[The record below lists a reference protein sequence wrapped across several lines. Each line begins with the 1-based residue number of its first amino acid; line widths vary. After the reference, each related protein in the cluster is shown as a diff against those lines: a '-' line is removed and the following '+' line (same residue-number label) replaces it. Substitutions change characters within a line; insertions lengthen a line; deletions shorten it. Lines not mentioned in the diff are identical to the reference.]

1 MRKIALL
8 TALLVTL
15 CSTALA
21 YVGNSASHKFHYEG
35 CRAEQRIRADHRVHF
50 DTREEA
56 IDAGYTPCG
65 ICRP

>member
-1 MRKIALL
+1 MKKIALL

-15 CSTALA
+15 CSTTLA

-56 IDAGYTPCG
+56 IDAGYAPCG